1 VSAKTMSHILVVDDS
16 RIARAVIRQILERA
30 GHQVTEAPG
39 VTAALTQIAQ
49 HAPDCVTSDML
60 MPDGGGRGLMEAL
73 HQRGLDV
80 PVVVVT
86 ADIQSTTRDECM
98 RTGAAAVV
106 DKPVRAEE
114 LLRAVS
120 AALAGRTRRTTSVLT
135 PERMAD
141 LAEVVNL
148 GVGRAAAALNDLIG
162 GHVELSVPF
171 AHVLT
176 VDEVA
181 RTLGELAL
189 SPVSSV
195 QMEFQGSLD
204 GSAFLIFPQSSATK
218 LVAAVTG
225 EQPRFENLDSIRSGT
240 LTEVGNILISSAMG
254 TLSNTLHKP
263 LRYSLPVYAEAPI
276 VQILAEQS
284 KESPLIVLA
293 KTNFLVRQMQIE
305 GNLLLLFELKSFD
318 DLLAALEADPQG
330 P

>member
-1 VSAKTMSHILVVDDS
+1 MAHILVVDDS
-16 RIARAVIRQILERA
+16 RIARAVLRQILEKA
-30 GHQVTEAPG
+30 GHQVTEAAS
-39 VTAALTQIAQ
+39 VHSALDQVAQ

-60 MPDGGGRGLMEAL
+60 MPEGGGRSLMDGLNDR
-73 HQRGLDV
+73 HVGV

-86 ADIQSTTRDECM
+86 ADIQSTTRDECL
-98 RTGAAAVV
+98 RSGAAAVV
-106 DKPVRAEE
+106 DKPVKTEE
-114 LLRAVS
+114 LLRAID
-120 AALAGRTRRTTSVLT
+120 AALAGRKRRSASVLT
-135 PERMAD
+135 PDRMAD
-141 LAEVVNL
+141 LAEIVNI

-204 GSAFLIFPQSSATK
+204 GSAFLVFPQSSATK

-225 EQPRFENLDSIRSGT
+225 EEPPRFENLDSIRSGT

-254 TLSNTLHKP
+254 TLSNSLHKP

-276 VQILAEQS
+276 IQILAEHPR
-284 KESPLIVLA
+284 ESPLILLA
-293 KTNFLVRQMQIE
+293 KTNFLIRRMQIE

-318 DLLAALEADPQG
+318 DLLAAMEASPHG
-330 P
+330 

>member
-1 VSAKTMSHILVVDDS
+1 MAHILVVDDS
-16 RIARAVIRQILERA
+16 RIARAVIRQILEKA

-39 VTAALTQIAQ
+39 VGAALAQVEQ

-60 MPDGGGRGLMEAL
+60 MPEGGGRSLMDGLNERHA
-73 HQRGLDV
+73 DV

-86 ADIQSTTRDECM
+86 ADIQSTTREECL
-98 RTGAAAVV
+98 RSGASAVV
-106 DKPVRAEE
+106 DKPVKTEE
-114 LLRAVS
+114 LLRAID
-120 AALAGRTRRTTSVLT
+120 AALAGRKRRSASVLT
-135 PERMAD
+135 PDRMAD
-141 LAEVVNL
+141 LAEIVNI

-171 AHVLT
+171 AQVLT

-204 GSAFLIFPQSSATK
+204 GSAFLVFPQSSATK

-225 EQPRFENLDSIRSGT
+225 EEPPRFENLDSIRSGT

-254 TLSNTLHKP
+254 TLSNALHKP
-263 LRYSLPVYAEAPI
+263 LRYSLPVYAEAPVI
-276 VQILAEQS
+276 QILSEQPRG
-284 KESPLIVLA
+284 SPLILLA
-293 KTNFLVRQMQIE
+293 KTNFLIRRMQIE

-318 DLLAALEADPQG
+318 DLLAAMEASPHGQ
-330 P
+330 

>member
-1 VSAKTMSHILVVDDS
+1 MPHILVVDDS
-16 RIARAVIRQILERA
+16 RIARAVIRQILEKA

-39 VTAALTQIAQ
+39 VAAALAQVEQ

-60 MPDGGGRGLMEAL
+60 MPEGGGRSLMDAL
-73 HQRGLDV
+73 HARGVDV

-86 ADIQSTTRDECM
+86 ADIQSTTRDECL
-98 RTGAAAVV
+98 RSGAAAVV
-106 DKPVRAEE
+106 DKPVKAEE
-114 LLRAVS
+114 LTRAIE
-120 AALAGRTRRTTSVLT
+120 AALASRKRRSASVLT

-141 LAEVVNL
+141 LAEIVNI

-176 VDEVA
+176 LDEVA

-225 EQPRFENLDSIRSGT
+225 EEPRFENLDSIRSGT

-254 TLSNTLHKP
+254 TLSNSLHKP
-263 LRYSLPVYAEAPI
+263 LRYSLPVYAEAPVI
-276 VQILAEQS
+276 QILAEQPRDA
-284 KESPLIVLA
+284 PLILLA
-293 KTNFLVRQMQIE
+293 KTNFLIRKMQIE

-318 DLLAALEADPQG
+318 DLLAAMEPG
-330 P
+330 SGGR

>member
-1 VSAKTMSHILVVDDS
+1 MAHILVVDDS
-16 RIARAVIRQILERA
+16 RIARAVIRQILEKA

-39 VTAALTQIAQ
+39 VAAALAQVAQ

-60 MPDGGGRGLMEAL
+60 MPEGGGRGLMD
-73 HQRGLDV
+73 GLNERHADV

-86 ADIQSTTRDECM
+86 ADIQSTTREECL
-98 RTGAAAVV
+98 RSGASAVV
-106 DKPVRAEE
+106 DKPVKTEE
-114 LLRAVS
+114 LLRAID
-120 AALAGRTRRTTSVLT
+120 AALAGRKRRSASVLT

-141 LAEVVNL
+141 LAEIVNI

-171 AHVLT
+171 AQVLT

-204 GSAFLIFPQSSATK
+204 GSAFLVFPQSSATK

-225 EQPRFENLDSIRSGT
+225 EEPPRFENLDSIRSGT

-254 TLSNTLHKP
+254 TLSNALHKP
-263 LRYSLPVYAEAPI
+263 LRYSLPVYAEAPVI
-276 VQILAEQS
+276 QILSEQPRG
-284 KESPLIVLA
+284 SPLILLA
-293 KTNFLVRQMQIE
+293 KTNFLIRRMQIE

-318 DLLAALEADPQG
+318 DLLAAMEASPHG
-330 P
+330 

>member
-1 VSAKTMSHILVVDDS
+1 MLHILVVDDS
-16 RIARAVIRQILERA
+16 RIARAVIRQILEKA

-39 VTAALTQIAQ
+39 VVAALAQ
-49 HAPDCVTSDML
+49 VVGQAPDCVTSDML
-60 MPDGGGRGLMEAL
+60 MPEGGGRGLMEGL
-73 HQRGLDV
+73 QQRGVDV

-86 ADIQSTTRDECM
+86 ADIQNTTRSECL
-98 RTGAAAVV
+98 RSGAAAVV
-106 DKPVRAEE
+106 DKPVKAAE
-114 LLRAVS
+114 LLRAVT
-120 AALAGRTRRTTSVLT
+120 AALDGRRRRSSSALT

-141 LAEVVNL
+141 LAEVVNI
-148 GVGRAAAALNDLIG
+148 GVAGAAAALNDLIG
-162 GHVELSVPF
+162 GHVELSVPC
-171 AHVLT
+171 AQVLT

-195 QMEFQGSLD
+195 QMEFQGTLD
-204 GSAFLIFPQSSATK
+204 GSAFLVFPQSSATK

-225 EQPRFENLDSIRSGT
+225 EEPRLENLDSIRSGT

-254 TLSNTLHKP
+254 TLSNALHKP

-293 KTNFLVRQMQIE
+293 KTNFLVRHLQIE
-305 GNLLLLFELKSFD
+305 GNLLLLFGLDSFD
-318 DLLAALEADPQG
+318 DLVTALESGPQG
-330 P
+330 R